1 MTPTSQRSSR
11 RSACTHP
18 PSIQRSPPHLT
29 TPRFRQLCRT
39 ILARSPSPNIDALH
53 CTAAASK
60 HTSKS
65 PLLTPTLRFQLNHPS
80 SSNRAHFTHIVR
92 FTIVILF
99 SIYTPEAAD
108 TTGTTHTC
116 SSAKNHTFVFI
127 PTNQRKQAPSRSR
140 PSYTFFFCTLLA
152 FSSTIVLLPVH
163 FLLRRMVI
171 TSVFLISLVN
181 QSFSF

>member
-1 MTPTSQRSSR
+1 VTPTSQRSSR

-39 ILARSPSPNIDALH
+39 ILARSPSHNIDALH

-99 SIYTPEAAD
+99 DLYSGSRRHYRYH
-108 TTGTTHTC
+108 THARQQKITRSF
-116 SSAKNHTFVFI
+116 SSP
-127 PTNQRKQAPSRSR
+127 PTNASKHR
-140 PSYTFFFCTLLA
+140 PGLALLILSSFAHSWLSPLLSYFCLYTSCCAGWLLLLFF
-152 FSSTIVLLPVH
+152 
-163 FLLRRMVI
+163 
-171 TSVFLISLVN
+171 
-181 QSFSF
+181 